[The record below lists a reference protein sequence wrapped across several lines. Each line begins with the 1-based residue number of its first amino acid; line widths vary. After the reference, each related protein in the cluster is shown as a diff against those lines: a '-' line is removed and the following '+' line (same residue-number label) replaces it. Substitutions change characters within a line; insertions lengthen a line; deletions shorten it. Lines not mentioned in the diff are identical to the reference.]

1 MFQHFG
7 PGGIPHLWN
16 TLYTGYL
23 FPGYVYVFMDE
34 DIAIAAICQPN
45 KLSAMAQKNRA
56 NISEWEA
63 YLADNIRLI
72 VIGWQPSLKY

>member
-1 MFQHFG
+1 
-7 PGGIPHLWN
+7 
-16 TLYTGYL
+16 
-23 FPGYVYVFMDE
+23 MDE

-45 KLSAMAQKNRA
+45 ELSAMAQKNRA

-72 VIGWQPSLKY
+72 VIGWQPLLKY